1 MNTKF
6 NVLYP
11 REYRTREGAP
21 IQTQW
26 IQCGV
31 AWQNE
36 RGLDVKLWVVPPAS
50 LDPLS
55 GMCVRLK
62 LREPTPDETARAA
75 GRTAGGAGA
84 DPDGAPPMRAYEMQ
98 GGQETARRRPEH
110 RDGLDPQGQL
120 RGVPNGRS
128 EPRDG

>member
-1 MNTKF
+1 MNIKL

-11 REYRTREGAP
+11 RSYRERDGAP
-21 IQTQW
+21 LQTQW

-36 RGLDVKLWVVPPAS
+36 RGIDVKLWVVPPAS

-62 LREPTPDETARAA
+62 LREPTADETARARGEQESA
-75 GRTAGGAGA
+75 PPTRAYGETS
-84 DPDGAPPMRAYEMQ
+84 DGATQAPA
-98 GGQETARRRPEH
+98 TRRRPEH
-110 RDGLDPQGQL
+110 RDQLDPQERL

-128 EPRDG
+128 EPR